1 MHSPVFE
8 SAEEMKTEKEKSVA
22 HMEELMPLITECLS
36 RGQSVTFSPRGISM
50 LPMLRQG
57 LDTVTLSPVSGRL
70 KKYDIPLYRRKDGH
84 YVLHRIVASKDT
96 YTCIGDNQYQY
107 EHGIA
112 HDQVIAVVSAFCRG
126 DKQYSVDHVGYR
138 LYCRVWH
145 HSRFMRRVLRGV
157 KRRLPALIRKKS

>member
-1 MHSPVFE
+1 MN
-8 SAEEMKTEKEKSVA
+8 TEKEKSVA
-22 HMEELMPLITECLS
+22 HMEELMPLITDCLS

-70 KKYDIPLYRRKDGH
+70 KKYDIPLYRRTDGH
-84 YVLHRIVASKDT
+84 YVLHRIVACKDA

-112 HDQVIAVVSAFCRG
+112 HEQVIAVVSAFCRG
-126 DKQYSVDHVGYR
+126 DKQYSINHAGYR
-138 LYCRVWH
+138 LYCRIWH
-145 HSRFMRRVLRGV
+145 YSRFARRVLRAL
-157 KRRLPALIRKKS
+157 KYRICRLFRKKS